1 MSIAF
6 SLPPLATNGFVY
18 AFKNS
23 DFVGQSICVGLF
35 LFSIV
40 IWVVM
45 LEKCM
50 TLKKAARD
58 TAEFI
63 RQFKENKSP
72 LFLKNQ
78 AENDRS
84 PAARVFEA
92 ACARIDEFRI
102 ELPGSG
108 RRALRDDEL
117 EVLKGTVEQAVEEQI
132 VMLEKRMIVISTAV
146 SAGPFLGLFG
156 TVWGITIAFTNLALI
171 GRADIQTLAPGVSG
185 ALLTTVIALFV
196 AIPSLVFYNIISS
209 QLKNLTVRLDNFAS
223 EIVAQFKI
231 EQLEAIL
238 QAGRE
243 RK

>member
-1 MSIAF
+1 M
-6 SLPPLATNGFVY
+6 
-18 AFKNS
+18 
-23 DFVGQSICVGLF
+23 
-35 LFSIV
+35 
-40 IWVVM
+40 
-45 LEKCM
+45 
-50 TLKKAARD
+50 
-58 TAEFI
+58 
-63 RQFKENKSP
+63 
-72 LFLKNQ
+72 
-78 AENDRS
+78 
-84 PAARVFEA
+84 
-92 ACARIDEFRI
+92 
-102 ELPGSG
+102 
-108 RRALRDDEL
+108 
-117 EVLKGTVEQAVEEQI
+117 LKGTVEQAVEEQI